1 MSEHTRDDTNKQ
13 PLKAAGQRVTQPV
26 ARQIEL
32 LEQAFDGLAKVQSY
46 QASLPAEQSGAM
58 SLFVGT
64 MRDFNQGQQVRS
76 LWLEHY
82 PPMTQRYIAAQ
93 IDKVCQQHA
102 INAIYIAHRVGEV
115 YPGDTIVV
123 VAVWAAHRSD
133 AMAANHYLVEQLK
146 SRAPFWKKEQLAD
159 HRAQW
164 LSSNTPG
171 AKPLSY

>member
-1 MSEHTRDDTNKQ
+1 
-13 PLKAAGQRVTQPV
+13 
-26 ARQIEL
+26 
-32 LEQAFDGLAKVQSY
+32 
-46 QASLPAEQSGAM
+46 
-58 SLFVGT
+58 
-64 MRDFNQGQQVRS
+64 
-76 LWLEHY
+76 
-82 PPMTQRYIAAQ
+82 MTQRYIAAQ